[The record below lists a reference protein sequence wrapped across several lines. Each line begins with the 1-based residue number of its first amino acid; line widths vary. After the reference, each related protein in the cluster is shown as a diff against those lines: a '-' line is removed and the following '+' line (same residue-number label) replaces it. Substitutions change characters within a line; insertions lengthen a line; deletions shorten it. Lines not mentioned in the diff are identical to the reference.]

1 MNTIPPILAERREGT
16 RVGGHGLVGKEAPHH
31 RPQPLS
37 LLGDVLVPAPLE
49 VLSNLQQLRR
59 LAVTSRMAASRKP
72 PRRD

>member
-49 VLSNLQQLRR
+49 VLSNLQ
-59 LAVTSRMAASRKP
+59 
-72 PRRD
+72 